1 MAEILEEVLNEE
13 LIQKNTN
20 EGGITFLKVLEL
32 SKMFGNLKEI
42 ERKVYTSAKGEIITA
57 SFEVKRDFDLISFLN
72 FYFEIIIEEN
82 FIKIYVKSSLNSFL
96 EQNEYLFNEFY
107 INERYP
113 KILEKAKKIS
123 REFIEKIKRTL

>member
-1 MAEILEEVLNEE
+1 MNPEEKEKALETRTRLRE
-13 LIQKNTN
+13 K
-20 EGGITFLKVLEL
+20 F
-32 SKMFGNLKEI
+32 
-42 ERKVYTSAKGEIITA
+42 YTSAKGEIITA

-82 FIKIYVKSSLNSFL
+82 FIKIYVKSSLNSVL